1 MADSLWQSR
10 KARNAGLRLVSFVCR
25 ELEPCWF
32 CCARRAHRASIF
44 SLESGLDGLPL
55 RATFSPVHPLANIFH
70 PAYPPIASKSISR
83 DVPLARARALNSLNL
98 YQGEAKVALYC
109 AHRTSTVSSC
119 AFCEQEGHLAAPRPS
134 KFVWFSFR
142 EFTPALKGNTGICD
156 GKTGTRLIDLI
167 WFVEFLAPQSG

>member
-55 RATFSPVHPLANIFH
+55 RATFSPVHPLADIFH
-70 PAYPPIASKSISR
+70 PPYPPIASQSISR
-83 DVPLARARALNSLNL
+83 DVPLAQARALNSLNL
-98 YQGEAKVALYC
+98 YWGVAKVALYC
-109 AHRTSTVSSC
+109 AHRTSTVSPC
-119 AFCEQEGHLAAPRPS
+119 AFCEQEGHLAAPRP
-134 KFVWFSFR
+134 FQACLVLFQR
-142 EFTPALKGNTGICD
+142 VHPARSW
-156 GKTGTRLIDLI
+156 GTREC
-167 WFVEFLAPQSG
+167 VTARPESV